1 MDKTFK
7 ELMMPCG
14 KVTVADEDGTCIPFA
29 IRKNLFDCPY
39 EFEDRAGTK
48 VTLKPDASFSLAVAA
63 SDLTRGKFYHIM
75 LEGTKLGY
83 GDSDEKTECLSACTN
98 GYCIALGT
106 YLLNDDEK
114 LEQAWSHSRRMG
126 LLKYHSLAAPP
137 EYNTGQF
144 SGYDVEMSDDG
155 SGFRFYLID
164 DSISEISFEIAWI
177 KSDGINAPEY
187 ESAVQFWTT

>member
-7 ELMMPCG
+7 EWMTPCG
-14 KVTVADEDGTCIPFA
+14 KVTVADGDGTCIPFA
-29 IRKNLFDCPY
+29 IRKNLFDCPC

-48 VTLKPDASFSLAVAA
+48 VTLKTDASFSLAVAA
-63 SDLTRGKFYHIM
+63 SDLTKGKTYRIM
-75 LEGTKLGY
+75 LNGTKLGY
-83 GDSDEKTECLSACTN
+83 GDSDEKTECLSARSN

-106 YLLNDDEK
+106 YLPNDDEK
-114 LEQAWSHSRRMG
+114 MAQARNYSRRMG
-126 LLKYHSLAAPP
+126 FLNSVTEPP
-137 EYNTGQF
+137 EYNTERF
-144 SGYDVEMSDDG
+144 AGYDVEMSDDC

-177 KSDGINAPEY
+177 KSDGINDLEY